1 MPCFDRAR
9 NCFVMCRPR
18 FLFPGQRKAET
29 IRRELCPCTALMGDF
44 RPLEWACA
52 LRENHGDCGA
62 PASTV
67 GPQHTPLMC
76 QCFHWRGSDWPTLPG
91 RVVIPEGRAGPRRV
105 WSRTTSGHWRLVQPR
120 PLPSSREG
128 GGAEADYCL
137 KLKAS
142 ITTRTASRQFSR
154 DSSILSAQGIPPGS
168 RYSASACA
176 ARSMSAGVMS
186 WHPLRELRGRG

>member
-18 FLFPGQRKAET
+18 FLFPGPKKAET
-29 IRRELCPCTALMGDF
+29 IRRELCPRTALMRNF
-44 RPLEWACA
+44 RPLDWACA

-105 WSRTTSGHWRLVQPR
+105 WSRTTSGHWRVVQPR
-120 PLPSSREG
+120 PLPRSREG
-128 GGAEADYCL
+128 GGAEADLCLNRRIVQHGL
-137 KLKAS
+137 KL
-142 ITTRTASRQFSR
+142 T
-154 DSSILSAQGIPPGS
+154 
-168 RYSASACA
+168 
-176 ARSMSAGVMS
+176 
-186 WHPLRELRGRG
+186 